1 MKRLK
6 SFFNK
11 LKNYWLPWTLLGSFL
26 VFFAFLALGEFKVW
40 FGLKREVA
48 REDAEIEKREERI
61 LELGEE
67 IERLS
72 SPDQLEKEARIKLN
86 LKKEGE
92 EVFQVVG
99 LESISTLENFT
110 EVFDVP
116 PKNEAAI
123 WLNLKSWFKYFLS
136 NEKTSS

>member
-11 LKNYWLPWTLLGSFL
+11 LKNYWLPWALLGSFL